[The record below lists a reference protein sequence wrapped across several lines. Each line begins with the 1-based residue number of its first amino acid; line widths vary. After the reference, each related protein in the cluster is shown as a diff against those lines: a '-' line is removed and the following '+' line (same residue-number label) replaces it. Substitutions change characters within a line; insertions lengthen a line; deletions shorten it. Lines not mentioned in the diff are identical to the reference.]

1 MEGFHSLPHVVE
13 LLSSKLAIYC
23 AILQQGRSPLISI
36 NSVGFVIETL
46 YIALFLFYAPKK
58 SRMQTILLVLLI
70 AFGYGLMVILT
81 LFLAKGQKRIQI
93 VGWICLTVKLIVFAA
108 PLCTMRKVIRTKSVE
123 FMPFSLSLF
132 QTLGA
137 VIWFFYGLLL
147 EDYKLALPNVVG
159 FILGNFQM
167 GLYIAYSNWKE
178 ISQNKPT
185 VNPGLNQ
192 GVLQSNDSVANVID
206 IIEDDC
212 L

>member
-13 LLSSKLAIYC
+13 LFSSKLGIYC

-58 SRMQTILLVLLI
+58 SRMQTILLVLFI

-81 LFLAKGQKRIQI
+81 LFLTKGQKRIQI

-108 PLCTMRKVIRTKSVE
+108 PLCTM
-123 FMPFSLSLF
+123 
-132 QTLGA
+132 TLGA

-192 GVLQSNDSVANVID
+192 GVLQSNDSQANVID